1 MSRYCVSF
9 QKFVSTVVD
18 LREIDDEEELDNVA
32 KWQLNYLVED
42 NTSIHNITNIDENH
56 VKVEYPVWVRL
67 VVEADGPDEA
77 SEKANDR
84 LYDEYDDADCYREC
98 RGIERLGE

>member
-18 LREIDDEEELDNVA
+18 LREIDDEEQLDEVA
-32 KWQLNYLVED
+32 KTQLDGIVDED
-42 NTSIHNITNIDENH
+42 TDIYNHREVDEDH
-56 VKVEYPVWVRL
+56 IEVEYPVWVRL
-67 VVEADGPDEA
+67 VVDAEDPDEA

-84 LYDEYDDADCYREC
+84 LYNEYDDADCYREC
-98 RGIERLGE
+98 MGIERLGE